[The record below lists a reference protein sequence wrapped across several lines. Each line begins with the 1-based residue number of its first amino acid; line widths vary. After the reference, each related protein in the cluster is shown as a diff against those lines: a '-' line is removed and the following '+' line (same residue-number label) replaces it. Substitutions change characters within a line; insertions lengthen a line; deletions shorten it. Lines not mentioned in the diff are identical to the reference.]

1 MEDHPNDIPIS
12 KDQYKTKINGAI
24 SQLSIGQ
31 LLNTVTDG
39 LCDSS
44 TPECV
49 KADVQGQYNTKIKL
63 NMPKQEQS
71 HSIVFNFPTKNNG
84 TVLQLDPEATK
95 KFLAERL
102 SNTNLSDNGLF
113 SPPIENLSTIGFS
126 QADSKQSTIK
136 STFLRPTFVKKETG
150 DEAHK
155 IGQPTGSLSN
165 LSKDGGE
172 PIYEDT
178 LWKYRASYGNSGA
191 GCGDNSSISLYDVP
205 TISFDVEEDGQ
216 GNKVIG
222 ISFPNT
228 NLSQTNG
235 FRGKWRKWLL
245 LLKFA
250 ALCVLIVLIV
260 IIVESH
266 LNNDN

>member
-1 MEDHPNDIPIS
+1 MEDHPNNIPIS

-49 KADVQGQYNTKIKL
+49 KADVHGQYNTKIKL

-126 QADSKQSTIK
+126 QADSNQSTIK

-155 IGQPTGSLSN
+155 IGLPTGRLSN

-178 LWKYRASYGNSGA
+178 LWKYRTSYGSSSA
-191 GCGDNSSISLYDVP
+191 GCGDNSSVP
-205 TISFDVEEDGQ
+205 TISFDVEEDGE

-235 FRGKWRKWLL
+235 FRGKWRKLL
-245 LLKFA
+245 PFLKFA

>member
-1 MEDHPNDIPIS
+1 MEDHPNNIPIS

-126 QADSKQSTIK
+126 QADSNQSTIK

-178 LWKYRASYGNSGA
+178 LWKYQTSYGNMGA
-191 GCGDNSSISLYDVP
+191 GSGDNSSVP